1 MCFSAEASF
10 AAAALLLPAGAVS
23 VAKAWRTDRHYVAI
37 CALPVLFGLQQL
49 SEGLVWTAGETGDMA
64 AVSRYTLAYMF
75 FTWLAWPVWVPSATF
90 FVEPSNRK
98 PLYLAFALLGAILG
112 AGQYLPYLVH
122 KDWLSVTFLP
132 HAISYGGTMLFDFL
146 VARELTYTIYLVTVI
161 LPLLLASRTEI
172 RIFGLLVALAFVIT
186 YAFFRFAYIS
196 VFCFLGA
203 LMSFYLV
210 AMIYWKAR
218 QPPEG
223 VSKRRGAVEPR
234 SQWSGPQ

>member
-10 AAAALLLPAGAVS
+10 IAAAMLLPAGAVS
-23 VAKAWRTDRHYVAI
+23 IAKAWRTDRRYVAI

-49 SEGLVWTAGETGDMA
+49 SEGLVWTAGEAGEMA

-75 FTWLAWPVWVPSATF
+75 FTWLAWPVWVPLATF

-98 PLYLAFALLGAILG
+98 PRYLAFVVLGAILG
-112 AGQYLPYLVH
+112 SGQYLPYLIH
-122 KDWLSVTFLP
+122 GDWLSVTFLP
-132 HAISYGGTMLFDFL
+132 HAISYSGITLFDFL
-146 VARELTYTIYLVTVI
+146 LARELTYAIYLITVI
-161 LPLLLASRTEI
+161 LPLLLASRPEV
-172 RIFGLLVALAFVIT
+172 RIFGGLVALALVIT

-210 AMIYWKAR
+210 AMIFWKAR
-218 QPPEG
+218 QPEEARQQAPE
-223 VSKRRGAVEPR
+223 RG
-234 SQWSGPQ
+234 